1 MEPIFPSSVF
11 SGRLNNYQ
19 IERESEYVSERES
32 MRFVPFRVYWIT
44 ETMWLYIV
52 DRVYTDYYTK
62 YTRPLSFVLTVHNQ
76 LGRQAREF

>member
-32 MRFVPFRVYWIT
+32 MRFVPFRVY
-44 ETMWLYIV
+44 
-52 DRVYTDYYTK
+52 
-62 YTRPLSFVLTVHNQ
+62 
-76 LGRQAREF
+76 